1 MVATIE
7 AIWARVKSYEG
18 AEFNTKTGKPF
29 KYDVVGNS
37 IRPQHT
43 ERIISKVNFEK
54 VLDHLPM
61 DGPGEISKLVQGSAY
76 VWAILHDP
84 RIRHDEW

>member
-7 AIWARVKSYEG
+7 AIWARVKSCEG

-37 IRPQHT
+37 IKPRHT

-54 VLDHLPM
+54 VLGRLPI
-61 DGPGEISKLVQGSAY
+61 DGPGEINKLVQGPSY

>member
-1 MVATIE
+1 MVSTIE
-7 AIWARVKSYEG
+7 AIWARIKSCEG
-18 AEFNTKTGKPF
+18 AEFRTKTGKPF
-29 KYDVVGNS
+29 EYDIVGNS

-54 VLDHLPM
+54 VLGHLPM
-61 DGPGEISKLVQGSAY
+61 DGPGEISNLVQGSAY

>member
-7 AIWARVKSYEG
+7 AIWVRVKSYEG

-54 VLDHLPM
+54 VLD
-61 DGPGEISKLVQGSAY
+61 QQ
-76 VWAILHDP
+76 
-84 RIRHDEW
+84 RIRFCQRFPSPPFFR